1 MSAIIIREIKPSE
14 YSFLEEMLYV
24 SIFIAEGAEKLPRTI
39 IFEPELHKYIKDFG
53 QKNDHC
59 MVAEFN
65 NRLVGACWIRILDE
79 SNKGYGFV
87 DAQTP
92 ELGMAVLPE
101 FQNKGIGSKLLQAM
115 LHQLKQLKY
124 KQVSLSVDLENFAY
138 KVNTKFGF
146 TNFERTE
153 KSATMLKQL

>member
-138 KVNTKFGF
+138 KVYTKFGF